1 MAVEARRLNLFPP
14 QLISSREIT
23 NPIEANTNMYN
34 TQMGYGVPLSGGT
47 PTTTAET
54 LLPMYSSVVTDSI
67 SHKTPINSDSGLTY
81 NVPVQRRRPRDS
93 INPLLSY
100 PTLVQSNETSAPFS
114 FLGQDLSFQIQ
125 QQQLDI
131 DCLVSQ
137 HMEKVRMEI
146 EEKRKRQARRIIEA
160 IETGMMKRLRA
171 KEEEIEKIGKLNW
184 ALEEKVKSLCVEN
197 QIWRD
202 LAQSNEATANTL
214 RSNLEQVLAAQVKED
229 RTLGAGLDDQ
239 TAALL
244 DDAQS
249 CCGSNG
255 GDGDDGWEEKVSER
269 CTLASGAQDNN
280 GAGPTGTGTGSWL
293 CKNCNKA
300 ESCVLLLPCRHLCLC
315 TVCGSSLHTC
325 PICKATKNAS
335 VHVNLS

>member
-1 MAVEARRLNLFPP
+1 MAVEARHLNLFPP
-14 QLISSREIT
+14 QLLSSREIT
-23 NPIEANTNMYN
+23 NPIEANTNMYSN
-34 TQMGYGVPLSGGT
+34 QMGYGVPLSGGT
-47 PTTTAET
+47 TTTTAET
-54 LLPMYSSVVTDSI
+54 LLPMYSSVITDSI
-67 SHKTPINSDSGLTY
+67 SHKTPIKSESGLTY
-81 NVPVQRRRPRDS
+81 NVVP
-93 INPLLSY
+93 
-100 PTLVQSNETSAPFS
+100 
-114 FLGQDLSFQIQ
+114 DLSFQIQ

-146 EEKRKRQARRIIEA
+146 EERRKRQARRIIEA
-160 IETGMMKRLRA
+160 IETGMMKRLRT
-171 KEEEIEKIGKLNW
+171 KEDEIEKIGKLNW
-184 ALEEKVKSLCVEN
+184 ALEEKVKSLFVEN

-214 RSNLEQVLAAQVKED
+214 RSNLEHVLAAQAKED

-239 TAALL
+239 TSPLM

-249 CCGSNG
+249 CCGSSG
-255 GDGDDGWEEKVSER
+255 GDGDDGWEEKAPEW
-269 CTLASGAQDNN
+269 CALANGAQGNN
-280 GAGPTGTGTGSWL
+280 GAGPTSRWL
-293 CKNCNKA
+293 CRNCNKE

-335 VHVNLS
+335 VHVNFS